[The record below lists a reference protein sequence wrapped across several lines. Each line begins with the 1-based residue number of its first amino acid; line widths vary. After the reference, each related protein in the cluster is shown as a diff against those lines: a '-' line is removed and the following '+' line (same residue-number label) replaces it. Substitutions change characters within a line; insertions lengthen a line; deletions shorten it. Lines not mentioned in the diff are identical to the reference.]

1 MNNASYPTDKLAKF
15 SRQWCRDSVG
25 IICLAMYSN
34 AEIILR
40 YIQNNDRSLIEQPH
54 NFKRVY
60 ILEKTLVP
68 VFMCFSSSFFFLP

>member
-15 SRQWCRDSVG
+15 SRQRCRDSVG

-40 YIQNNDRSLIEQPH
+40 HIQNNDRSLIEQPH
-54 NFKRVY
+54 NLKRVY

>member
-1 MNNASYPTDKLAKF
+1 MLVIPTDKLVKF
-15 SRQWCRDSVG
+15 SRQRCRDSVG
-25 IICLAMYSN
+25 IIYLAMYSN

-40 YIQNNDRSLIEQPH
+40 HIQNNDRGLIEQPR

-68 VFMCFSSSFFFLP
+68 VFMCFCLVFFFFS